1 MHKAICFLFSTAVW
15 AQTPLSLEDCRR
27 LAHEHNSEVKTAQ
40 MELESSTETRKA
52 TFAKYFPQV
61 SATAGAMVA
70 KDPLVS
76 AQTPQMNLPVYDGNL
91 ANLAS
96 ATQSAYVPSMN
107 LEAGKWANLLQL
119 TVQQPLYVGGR
130 VKNGN
135 RLAQLG
141 EDVARTK
148 VQLAQRDAVA
158 QAEEKYWALLSL
170 QEKRRTLDAYDS
182 LLASLQRQVG
192 DAVKHGLTS
201 RNDGLKVSLQRSSLR
216 VQRLQLESG
225 LRLSVR
231 DLRQHLGLPEDSTLI
246 LADSLATPSDPK
258 FLRERSQGAL
268 DRRLETGLLAQGV
281 RAEQLQTDLEV
292 GAMLPTV
299 AVGAAAMRMELKGV
313 DPITNVIGFAMV
325 SMPVS
330 DLWSG
335 THNTRARRAKVRE
348 ASLREVETRR
358 KIALGIDKDW
368 DELDRSWQASLVAD
382 EAVAQAEVNLVEESD
397 RQRNGLS
404 AFSDLLEAQALRQK
418 TMDERIDARKGYAL
432 ARSAYLRS
440 VGQPNDKIQQ

>member
-1 MHKAICFLFSTAVW
+1 MRKLVPILLVCATCW
-15 AQTPLSLEDCRR
+15 AEGPYSLEDCRR
-27 LAHEHNSEVKTAQ
+27 LARSHNAEVKTAQ

-52 TFAKYFPQV
+52 TFTKYFPQV

-70 KDPLVS
+70 KEPLVS
-76 AQTPQMNLPVYDGNL
+76 AKTPQMNLPVYDGNV

-135 RLAQLG
+135 RLAKLG

-158 QAEEKYWALLSL
+158 QAEEKYWSLLAL

-182 LLASLQRQVG
+182 LLTSLQRQVG

-201 RNDGLKVSLQRSSLR
+201 RNDGLKVSLQRSQLR

-225 LRLSVR
+225 LRLAVR
-231 DLRQHLGLPEDSTLI
+231 DLRQHLGLPEDSILV
-246 LADSLATPSDPK
+246 LADSLTSPSDPK
-258 FLRERSQGAL
+258 SLREGSQGAL

-281 RAEQLQTDLEV
+281 RAEELQTELEA

-299 AVGAAAMRMELKGV
+299 AVGAAAMRVELKGV
-313 DPITNVIGFAMV
+313 DPSTNVIGFATV
-325 SMPVS
+325 SVPLS
-330 DLWSG
+330 DLWAG
-335 THNTRARRAKVRE
+335 THNVRSHRIKVRE
-348 ASLREVETRR
+348 ASLREAEMRR

-368 DELDRSWQASLVAD
+368 DDLDRTWQASLVAD
-382 EAVAQAEVNLVEESD
+382 EAVIQSEVNLNEESD
-397 RQRNGLS
+397 RYRNGMS
-404 AFSDLLEAQALRQK
+404 ALSDLLEAQALRQQSL
-418 TMDERIDARKGYAL
+418 DRRVDARKDYWMG
-432 ARSAYLRS
+432 RSSYLRS
-440 VGQPNDKIQQ
+440 VGQSEERP